1 MRAHLR
7 NWIHQELWD
16 QVPVCIAVVDP
27 DFQVVEANHA
37 FAEKFG
43 EWQSKFCF
51 KVYKGRDARCLS
63 CAAAESFADGKVRVR
78 EETGVGRNGD
88 RTDYLVHMVPLITP
102 DGQIPYV
109 IEMSTDISL
118 TKRLERE
125 KREAERLAAVG
136 ETVAGLAHGVKNLLM
151 GLEGGVYVF
160 RSGMEKGDQKR
171 LVNGWRMLENNI
183 QRISAFV
190 REFLEF
196 ARGKTPQVEMVSP
209 NVIVENVVELFCD
222 KARLEGIGL
231 EANLQADLPSLPMDA
246 EGIHTCL
253 VNLVSNALD
262 ACALSDRPGRSV
274 EVSTL
279 LNEERLILQVSDDGC
294 GMDYEVKKRVF
305 TTFFTTKATGKG
317 TGLGLLTSKKIVQ
330 EHGGSISFESEPGRG
345 SLFRLEFPL
354 DRLPSCSEAAGA
366 PATGGTDVQE

>member
-1 MRAHLR
+1 M
-7 NWIHQELWD
+7 
-16 QVPVCIAVVDP
+16 PVCIAVVDHR
-27 DFQVVEANHA
+27 FEVVEANRA
-37 FAEKFG
+37 FTNTFG
-43 EWQSKFCF
+43 EWRDKPCF
-51 KVYKGRDARCLS
+51 RVYKGRDARCRS
-63 CAAAESFADGKVRVR
+63 CAAAESFVDGQVRVR
-78 EETGVGRNGD
+78 EEEGLGRNGD
-88 RTDYLVHMVPLITP
+88 RTDYLVHMIPLVTP

-136 ETVAGLAHGVKNLLM
+136 QTVASLAHGVKNLLM

-160 RSGMEKGDQKR
+160 RSGMERGDQKR

-196 ARGKTPQVEMVSP
+196 ARGKTPHVEMVSP
-209 NVIVENVVELFCD
+209 NSIVQHVVDLFFD

-231 EANLQADLPSLPMDA
+231 EADLQSDMSEFPMDPD
-246 EGIHTCL
+246 GIHTCL

-262 ACALSDRPGRSV
+262 ACALSDRPGCSV
-274 EVSTL
+274 RISTRRDGD
-279 LNEERLILQVSDDGC
+279 RLILQVADDGC

-317 TGLGLLTSKKIVQ
+317 TGLGLLTTKKIVQ
-330 EHGGSISFESEPGRG
+330 EHGGSISFESEPGSG
-345 SLFRLEFPL
+345 SLFRIEFPL
-354 DRLPSCSEAAGA
+354 DRLPRIDEASRAET
-366 PATGGTDVQE
+366 TGGTNVQT

>member
-27 DFQVVEANHA
+27 EFQVVEANRA
-37 FAEKFG
+37 FTEKFG
-43 EWQSKFCF
+43 EWQSRACF
-51 KVYKGRDARCLS
+51 RVYKGRDARCLS
-63 CAAAESFADGKVRVR
+63 CAAAESFADGKVRIR
-78 EETGVGRNGD
+78 EEAGVGRNGD

-102 DGQIPYV
+102 DGQIPYI

-118 TKRLERE
+118 TKQLERE

-136 ETVAGLAHGVKNLLM
+136 ETVASLAHGVKNLLM

-196 ARGKTPQVEMVSP
+196 ARGRTPQVEMVSP
-209 NVIVENVVELFCD
+209 NRIVENVVELFCD
-222 KARLEGIGL
+222 KARLDGIGL
-231 EANLQADLPSLPMDA
+231 KANLQADLPAFPMDA
-246 EGIHTCL
+246 DGIHTCL

-262 ACALSDRPGRSV
+262 ACALSDRSGRSV

-279 LNEERLILQVSDDGC
+279 LGEGRLILQVSDDGS
-294 GMDYEVKKRVF
+294 GMDYEVKKRIF

-317 TGLGLLTSKKIVQ
+317 TGLGLLTTKKIVQ
-330 EHGGSISFESEPGRG
+330 EHGGSISFESEPGKG

-354 DRLPSCSEAAGA
+354 DRLPSCSEAARA
-366 PATGGTDVQE
+366 PATGGTDVQK